1 MRLDIGCGKNKKEG
15 FVGLDFVDYGQE
27 YIHDITKP
35 LPFGNKSIEEIY
47 CSHTLEH
54 IDDIKSVIEEFKRLT
69 NKITIIVPH
78 RCHTWANCVGH
89 IRLFDE
95 EYFNKHF
102 PDFKVK
108 TEMYQCPDFGWGLQI
123 EAIWQE

>member
-1 MRLDIGCGKNKKEG
+1 MRLDIGCGRNKKEG
-15 FVGLDFVDYGQE
+15 FEGVDIQDYGQE
-27 YIHDITKP
+27 HILDITKP
-35 LPFGNKSIEEIY
+35 LPFTDKSIEEIY

-95 EYFNKHF
+95 DYFRKYL
-102 PDFKVK
+102 PDFNIKV
-108 TEMYQCPDFGWGLQI
+108 EPYQAEFGWGFQI
-123 EAIWQE
+123 IAIWQE

>member
-1 MRLDIGCGKNKKEG
+1 MRLDIGCGNNKKEG

-35 LPFGNKSIEEIY
+35 LPFENKSIEEIY

-54 IDDIKSVIEEFKRLT
+54 IDEIKSVIEEFKRLT

-95 EYFNKHF
+95 EYFNKYF
-102 PDFKVK
+102 PEFNIKV
-108 TEMYQCPDFGWGLQI
+108 EPYQAEFGWGFQI
-123 EAIWQE
+123 VAIWQE

>member
-1 MRLDIGCGKNKKEG
+1 MIKLNIGCGKSVIEG
-15 FVGLDFVDYGQE
+15 FVGLDLVDYGQE
-27 YIHDITKP
+27 YIHDITTK
-35 LPFGNKSIEEIY
+35 LPFKDKTIEEIY

-95 EYFNKHF
+95 EYFNKYF
-102 PDFKVK
+102 PEFKVR
-108 TEMYQCPDFGWGLQI
+108 TEAYQCPDFGWGLQI
-123 EAIWQE
+123 IAEL